1 MKAIPVAEAVGMVL
15 GHDVTRIIPGKE
27 KGPAF
32 RKGHIIREEEIP
44 EFLSIGKENIYVL
57 DLPPGMLHEDD
68 AANRIARAAVGDG
81 IRLSDPVEGRVN
93 MIADADGLL
102 KIDVDGLKR
111 INSLGQIA
119 FSTLHTY
126 QPVREGQA
134 VAGTRVVPLIIDEN
148 EVAEAEAVCAAVA
161 PLIQVKAYKACRV
174 GVVTTGSEVYHGRIK
189 DGFGP
194 VVEKKF
200 KALGSRVIRQILVS
214 DDPQMTVDA
223 IHALIADGAEMIMV
237 TGGMSVDPDDQ
248 TPASIR
254 AAGGQ
259 VISYGAPVFPG
270 AMFMLATIGDIP
282 VAGLPGCVMYY
293 PTSIFE
299 LVIPRLLAGE
309 MLTADDIAAMG
320 HGGLCA
326 GCKQCRYPVC
336 GFGKGVS

>member
-44 EFLSIGKENIYVL
+44 EFLSMGKENIFVL
-57 DLPPGMLHEDD
+57 DLAPGMIHEDE
-68 AANRIARAAVGDG
+68 AAGRIARAAVGPG
-81 IRLSDPVEGRVN
+81 IRLSDPAEGRVN
-93 MIADADGLL
+93 MIAEVDGLL
-102 KIDVDGLKR
+102 KIDVPALKR
-111 INSLGQIA
+111 INTLGQVA

-126 QPVREGQA
+126 QPVRAGQT
-134 VAGTRVVPLIIDEN
+134 VAGTRVVPLIIDEG
-148 EVAEAEAVCAAVA
+148 EIFQAEETCATAA
-161 PLIQVKAYKACRV
+161 PLIQVKPFTTCRV
-174 GVVTTGSEVYHGRIK
+174 GMVTTGSEVYHGRIE

-200 KALGSRVIRQILVS
+200 KELGSRVMRQILVS
-214 DDPQMTVDA
+214 DDQRMTVDA
-223 IHALIADGAEMIMV
+223 IRELIDEGAEMIMV

-259 VISYGAPVFPG
+259 VITYGAPVFPG
-270 AMFMLATIGDIP
+270 AMFMLATIGDVP
-282 VAGLPGCVMYY
+282 VAGLPGCVMFYK
-293 PTSIFE
+293 TSIFD
-299 LVIPRLLAGE
+299 LVVPRLLAGE
-309 MLTADDIAAMG
+309 MPTADDIAAMG

-326 GCKQCRYPVC
+326 GCERCRYPIC
-336 GFGKGVS
+336 GFGKGF